1 MQSQANPTDVV
12 VIGGGMAGL
21 TAACYLARA
30 GVAVTLFEKAACLG
44 GRAATQNEAGFSFNR
59 GIHALYT
66 GGAASEILGELGITY
81 RAGSPKT
88 TYVLQGGQM
97 YPFPAGPST
106 LLRSKLLGARDKLEL
121 ICLFATLGRLDPR
134 SLARVS
140 VQDWLEQTSRRPQVR
155 RLLAAVART
164 FVYSAALDLVSADVF
179 IAKLQRS
186 LTHPIHYIDGGWQ
199 TLVEALR
206 QLAEQA
212 GARIISGVRIEAV
225 EQREG
230 RISGVRLRDGS
241 LVETTAAIIA
251 TSPHDSARLIDPCAA
266 PTLNAIVDAL
276 VPARLACLDVAL
288 RRLSD
293 SPHTIVQ
300 DLQRPRF
307 MTTQSL
313 YACIAP
319 EHGALVCSFKQL
331 DPRHPTDPHTDERE
345 LENLLDTALPGWRE
359 LLVKRVYLPAIE
371 AVGTLPLASAGGM
384 AGRPDSQATGIANLY
399 LAGDWIGA
407 EGFLVDAS
415 MASARH
421 AARQLLR
428 DRARSGA
435 TAPTVDA
442 LW

>member
-1 MQSQANPTDVV
+1 M
-12 VIGGGMAGL
+12 
-21 TAACYLARA
+21 
-30 GVAVTLFEKAACLG
+30 
-44 GRAATQNEAGFSFNR
+44 
-59 GIHALYT
+59 
-66 GGAASEILGELGITY
+66 
-81 RAGSPKT
+81 
-88 TYVLQGGQM
+88 
-97 YPFPAGPST
+97 
-106 LLRSKLLGARDKLEL
+106 
-121 ICLFATLGRLDPR
+121 
-134 SLARVS
+134 
-140 VQDWLEQTSRRPQVR
+140 
-155 RLLAAVART
+155 
-164 FVYSAALDLVSADVF
+164 
-179 IAKLQRS
+179 
-186 LTHPIHYIDGGWQ
+186 
-199 TLVEALR
+199 
-206 QLAEQA
+206 
-212 GARIISGVRIEAV
+212 
-225 EQREG
+225 
-230 RISGVRLRDGS
+230 RLRDGS

-251 TSPHDSARLIDPCAA
+251 TSPHDSARLIDTCAA
-266 PTLNAIVDAL
+266 PTLSAIVDAL

-288 RRLSD
+288 RRLPD

-300 DLQRPRF
+300 DLERPRF

-313 YACIAP
+313 YARIAP